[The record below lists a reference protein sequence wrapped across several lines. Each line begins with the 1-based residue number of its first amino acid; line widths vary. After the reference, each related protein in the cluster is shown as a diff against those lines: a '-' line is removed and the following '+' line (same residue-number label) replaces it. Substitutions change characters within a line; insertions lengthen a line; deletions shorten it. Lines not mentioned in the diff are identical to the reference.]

1 MWQTILSKG
10 GLWELFIRGGPVMWP
25 ILICSVVALAV
36 VMDRVY
42 HLHKAKI
49 DTDRFLET
57 ISASLRRNRVVEAID
72 LCGQTPGPIAHI
84 LKAGIMKHDR
94 TREEVRDAIEEAG
107 VQEVSRLERYLAVLA
122 TVSQIAPLLGLLGT
136 VTGMV
141 TAFQII
147 QEKATAMS
155 QVNPGDLA
163 GGIWEALLTT
173 VFGLCVAIPTLIAYN
188 WLTHW
193 VNYFVLDME
202 RSSAELVNV
211 LGQRREADAVEIP
224 D

>member
-1 MWQTILSKG
+1 
-10 GLWELFIRGGPVMWP
+10 MWP
-25 ILICSVVALAV
+25 ILICSIVALAV
-36 VMDRVY
+36 VMDRAY
-42 HLHKAKI
+42 HLRKAKI

-57 ISASLRRNRVVEAID
+57 VSSSLKRNRVVEAMD
-72 LCGQTPGPIAHI
+72 LCDQTPGPIAHI

-94 TREEVRDAIEEAG
+94 TRQEVRDAIEEAG

-122 TVSQIAPLLGLLGT
+122 TVAQVAPLLGLLGT

-141 TAFQII
+141 GAFQII

-173 VFGLCVAIPTLIAYN
+173 VFGLCVAIPTLVAYN
-188 WLTHW
+188 WLVNW
-193 VNYFVLDME
+193 VNHFVVDME
-202 RSSAELVNV
+202 RSAAELLDV
-211 LGQRREADAVEIP
+211 LGQRREGDAV
-224 D
+224 